1 MLTSLHIEN
10 IAVIKTADIDF
21 SHGFTVLSGE
31 TGAGKSVIIESI
43 KLLLGGRFDKEL
55 IRHGENA
62 AMVSAFFSE
71 LTERVSSRLSELDV
85 YPDEYGSILIQRSV
99 NADGKNQ
106 IKINGRTVG
115 VGVLKAAAPLLLG
128 IHGQNETNSLIVSEK
143 HLEIVDTY
151 AGNESLLLE
160 YSRIYSEYSKAKRE
174 LSELVTK
181 RAERERKRDLLAYQ
195 IKDIDAYALSVGE
208 EEALVD
214 KKIKIKNSEK
224 LRKHTEFVYKALRG
238 SEKGS
243 VSLLLDRSIS
253 SLRQISD
260 VAPECAGY
268 AEAIQDMLYK
278 LEEIAEDVRAITD
291 DFELDT
297 EKELNSIES
306 RLDKISKLKRKY
318 GLTISSILEYRDKC
332 ADELD
337 SIENSDVI
345 EQELKT
351 KLKRLYSQAVEIADK
366 LHEKRLSSSIV
377 LEKKV
382 RETLDFLDMP
392 SVVFYT
398 SFKENAQDGEKQ
410 LSTFGYDSAE
420 FYVSANKGA
429 EPMPMSK
436 IASGGELARVML
448 ALKSEIADK
457 DGVATVIYDEIDAGV
472 SGKTARKIGVKMF
485 ELSKTSQIICVTH
498 SAQIASLADAH
509 MLIRKREVD
518 GKTQT
523 EVYPLDYEGRVS
535 EVSRILGGIDITKS
549 QREAA
554 IDMLREK
561 ELLS

>member
-1 MLTSLHIEN
+1 VGKKINSVAMFATATDSISDCIATTAVLLCSIIAHFTSLNLDAYCGVVVAIFIF
-10 IAVIKTADIDF
+10 IA
-21 SHGFTVLSGE
+21 GFNAAKDT
-31 TGAGKSVIIESI
+31 INP
-43 KLLLGGRFDKEL
+43 LLGTPPEEEF
-55 IRHGENA
+55 
-62 AMVSAFFSE
+62 V
-71 LTERVSSRLSELDV
+71 
-85 YPDEYGSILIQRSV
+85 DEIE
-99 NADGKNQ
+99 
-106 IKINGRTVG
+106 KIVM
-115 VGVLKAAAPLLLG
+115 AHDDILG
-128 IHGQNETNSLIVSEK
+128 IHDLIVHNYGPGRVMISLHAE
-143 HLEIVDTY
+143 VD
-151 AGNESLLLE
+151 
-160 YSRIYSEYSKAKRE
+160 AKGDI
-174 LSELVTK
+174 LK
-181 RAERERKRDLLAYQ
+181 IHDL
-195 IKDIDAYALSVGE
+195 ID
-208 EEALVD
+208 
-214 KKIKIKNSEK
+214 N
-224 LRKHTEFVYKALRG
+224 
-238 SEKGS
+238 
-243 VSLLLDRSIS
+243 
-253 SLRQISD
+253 
-260 VAPECAGY
+260 
-268 AEAIQDMLYK
+268 
-278 LEEIAEDVRAITD
+278 
-291 DFELDT
+291 
-297 EKELNSIES
+297 
-306 RLDKISKLKRKY
+306 
-318 GLTISSILEYRDKC
+318 
-332 ADELD
+332 
-337 SIENSDVI
+337 I